1 MRNSKQQ
8 LHRQPK
14 DKESKKLFFF
24 YFNKMMSN
32 LDAYVSNNSNTSRVN
47 TPNTASK
54 LSYKP
59 PNKVISSSVQEAIT
73 ALQQKQHAERTN
85 SPLLKIAAQPLKAT
99 PTNTKPLL
107 PSSTNTKKDK
117 IMNQIHSQNIL
128 ANSTTKSGST
138 TTTTAGASTQSSS
151 LVVGQNYR
159 VGRKI
164 GNGNFGELRLGKNL
178 LNNESVA
185 IKFEKSNSRTPLL
198 YIEYKF
204 YKRLLPM
211 PGLPDIYY
219 FGQCGGKYNALVME
233 LLGASLEDLFNLCG
247 RKFSLKTVC
256 MIAIQLIER
265 IEYVHSK
272 QLIYRDIKPENFLIG
287 RQSTNKH
294 NLIHII
300 DFGLAKDYINQETQK
315 HIAYTENKSLTGTA
329 RYMSINTHLGR
340 EQSRRDDLEAIGH
353 MLVYFLRGSLPWQGL
368 KADTLK
374 ERYRKIGEI
383 KQQTNVDELCGEF
396 ADQFAIYMKY
406 VRCLEFTEE
415 PDYKK
420 ITRNFEDLM
429 KIKGWWPID
438 WQFDW
443 IEKLNKINRT
453 SAVVTST
460 NLNSN
465 TTNQRNV
472 NTKIITN
479 SNTNNNNS
487 SHMNTLNNN
496 NNTNSKLINGGMSG
510 LAMSSAFAPGP
521 NNLSTNNFISNLHT
535 NSSSNNNH
543 TNSNNNLANKN
554 YRSSSLNRNGSSINN
569 TLIDTKNNNTST
581 NTLNSSSKYYENQL
595 NQYKLTRILNYNS
608 RHN

>member
-1 MRNSKQQ
+1 
-8 LHRQPK
+8 
-14 DKESKKLFFF
+14 
-24 YFNKMMSN
+24 MMGN
-32 LDAYVSNNSNTSRVN
+32 LDMFGPTAGGIITNTNTSRGP
-47 TPNTASK
+47 TPNIVANA
-54 LSYKP
+54 YKP
-59 PNKVISSSVQEAIT
+59 PSKISANVQEAIA
-73 ALQQKQHAERTN
+73 ALQRTN
-85 SPLLKIAAQPLKAT
+85 SPIMKLVAASSLSIKPVAGAT
-99 PTNTKPLL
+99 AANV
-107 PSSTNTKKDK
+107 SQSTKKL
-117 IMNQIHSQNIL
+117 NQINSH
-128 ANSTTKSGST
+128 STTLNN
-138 TTTTAGASTQSSS
+138 ASS
-151 LVVGQNYR
+151 LIVGQNYR

-211 PGLPDIYY
+211 RGLPEIYY

-233 LLGASLEDLFNLCG
+233 LLGASLEDLFNLCS
-247 RKFSLKTVC
+247 RKFTLKTVC
-256 MIAIQLIER
+256 MIALQLIER

-287 RQSTNKH
+287 RQSSNRH

-315 HIAYTENKSLTGTA
+315 HIPYTEHKSLTGTA

-383 KQQTNVDELCGEF
+383 KQSTDVDELCGEY

-406 VRCLEFTEE
+406 VRCLDFTEE

-420 ITRNFEDLM
+420 ITKNFEDLM
-429 KIKGWWPID
+429 RVKGWWPID

-443 IEKLNKINRT
+443 IEKLNKINRS
-453 SAVVTST
+453 SA
-460 NLNSN
+460 
-465 TTNQRNV
+465 TTNPVSANRNV
-472 NTKIITN
+472 
-479 SNTNNNNS
+479 
-487 SHMNTLNNN
+487 NNN
-496 NNTNSKLINGGMSG
+496 NNTIIKTTTATTKLVAGPGGA
-510 LAMSSAFAPGP
+510 AMASAYA
-521 NNLSTNNFISNLHT
+521 STNVLTSF
-535 NSSSNNNH
+535 NNNN
-543 TNSNNNLANKN
+543 NSHNNNTYLNQSVTNLPPKN
-554 YRSSSLNRNGSSINN
+554 SYRSSSLNRPNINN
-569 TLIDTKNNNTST
+569 LNSSNDTSNNHHNHHQNHNQTKLNNPNNVST
-581 NTLNSSSKYYENQL
+581 NTVNSTSKFYENQM